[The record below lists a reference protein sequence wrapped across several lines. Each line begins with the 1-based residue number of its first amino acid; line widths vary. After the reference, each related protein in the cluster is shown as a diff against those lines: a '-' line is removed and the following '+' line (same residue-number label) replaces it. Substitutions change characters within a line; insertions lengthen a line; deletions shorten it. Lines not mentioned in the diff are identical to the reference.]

1 MLAAGLAGGCAVG
14 PDFIRP
20 AAPETSRYTREK
32 LASVTGSADVAGG
45 AAQRFVEGLDIPGEW
60 WTLFRSKAL
69 NQLVAEALRANPTLA
84 AAQASLRQAAE
95 QAYAAQGAF
104 FPTATAGFSASRNKS
119 SAG

>member
-1 MLAAGLAGGCAVG
+1 MPSRAWALLGAIGVLAIGLGGGCAVG
-14 PDFIRP
+14 PDFARP
-20 AAPETSRYTREK
+20 AAPETKGYTRDK
-32 LASVTGSADVAGG
+32 LPAATGSAEGAGG

-95 QAYAAQGAF
+95 EVRAGQAAF
-104 FPTATAGFSASRNKS
+104 
-119 SAG
+119 